1 MTKPVCTGKRMG
13 IEHRI
18 CPRCIKVFFAFTE
31 AESLACPYCGYVLLD
46 RRAMDRIEAGM
57 DVVFTLGEEKIPAR
71 LQNYSDGGVRIVY
84 SGAPLKEDIV
94 LGVDIDGIEVHGY
107 ARAVWSKQVSGTTYT
122 SGLKLI

>member
-1 MTKPVCTGKRMG
+1 MSTPVCTSKRMG

-18 CPRCIKVFFAFTE
+18 CPRCIKVFFALTE

-46 RRAMDRIEAGM
+46 RRVMDRIEAGM
-57 DVVFTLGEEKIPAR
+57 DVVFTLGDEKIQAR

-84 SGAPLKEDIV
+84 SGVPLKEDIV

-107 ARAVWSKQVSGTTYT
+107 ARAVWSKQVSDTTYT